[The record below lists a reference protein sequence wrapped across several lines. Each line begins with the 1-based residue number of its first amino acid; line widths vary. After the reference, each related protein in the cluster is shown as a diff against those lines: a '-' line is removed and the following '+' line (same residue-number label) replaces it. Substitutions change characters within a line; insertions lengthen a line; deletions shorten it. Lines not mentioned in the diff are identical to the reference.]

1 MSQTCGGEQL
11 LPSPLLLFLLPTE
24 AAARPLVSRCSTH
37 HPFPPGGWPI
47 SSLVLKEPLHP
58 SSEMQRD
65 GCCSALALRG
75 RKGSADDNSPPSLS
89 NSLNV
94 QHLGHIQCQPRGL
107 GNPCPRLT
115 LCPWTWFLD
124 GKKSWGCHSEI
135 VQAVIPQDLSSSQPP
150 LWSAGSKGHPTCYP
164 PPSHLCGPPHSP
176 TPRDS
181 QGASSQ
187 TVQAVCPSPS
197 QQGQPVSSER
207 QTPCFPQLPLISA
220 TGTFERPI
228 VVPKWLVL
236 SLNISIFQPGIII
249 PSFSDY
255 FKRKCSQPTDQ

>member
-1 MSQTCGGEQL
+1 M
-11 LPSPLLLFLLPTE
+11 
-24 AAARPLVSRCSTH
+24 
-37 HPFPPGGWPI
+37 
-47 SSLVLKEPLHP
+47 
-58 SSEMQRD
+58 
-65 GCCSALALRG
+65 
-75 RKGSADDNSPPSLS
+75 
-89 NSLNV
+89 
-94 QHLGHIQCQPRGL
+94 QHLGHIPCQPRGL
-107 GNPCPRLT
+107 GNPCPRVT

-164 PPSHLCGPPHSP
+164 PPSRLCAPPHSP

-236 SLNISIFQPGIII
+236 SRNISIFQPGIII

-255 FKRKCSQPTDQ
+255 FKRKCSQPIDQ